1 MDRSKLGEKLMN
13 SVNFFI
19 LLVIALLYVVTG
31 TGLGEDA
38 IAALSDET
46 VYRGNAIG
54 GVALEC
60 LVSWDA
66 AALDDM
72 LLALDGSGE
81 RITFFVSGRW
91 ARENADTLFRI
102 KEAGHE
108 IGSLGYSPG
117 IDGDP
122 ALIERDIA
130 ASAAV
135 IESITGETVR
145 YYNAG
150 LRDRETSAAAA
161 EALDLTHIA
170 CTADLL
176 SARGEAADIALR
188 ASKQAFDGSILMIQP
203 THEAAKALPVILDE
217 IRQCG
222 LDVTTVGA
230 ILE

>member
-1 MDRSKLGEKLMN
+1 MDRSKLSEKLMN

-19 LLVIALLYVVTG
+19 LLVIALLYLVTG
-31 TGLGEDA
+31 TGLGDDA

-46 VYRGNAIG
+46 VYRGSPQNA
-54 GVALEC
+54 VAIEC

-66 AALDDM
+66 QALSDMLDALDENGD
-72 LLALDGSGE
+72 

-91 ARENADTLFRI
+91 ARENADMLRRMI
-102 KEAGHE
+102 DSGHE
-108 IGSLGYSPG
+108 IGSCGYTPNV
-117 IDGDP
+117 DGE
-122 ALIERDIA
+122 ASLIRRDIA

-135 IESITGETVR
+135 IESITGQKLA

-150 LRDRETSAAAA
+150 LRDKETSAAAA
-161 EALDLTHIA
+161 EALNLTHVA
-170 CTADLL
+170 CTSDLL
-176 SARGEAADIALR
+176 CARGEAADIALR

-203 THEAAKALPVILDE
+203 TAEAAKALPVILDE

-222 LDVTTVGA
+222 LAVTTVGA